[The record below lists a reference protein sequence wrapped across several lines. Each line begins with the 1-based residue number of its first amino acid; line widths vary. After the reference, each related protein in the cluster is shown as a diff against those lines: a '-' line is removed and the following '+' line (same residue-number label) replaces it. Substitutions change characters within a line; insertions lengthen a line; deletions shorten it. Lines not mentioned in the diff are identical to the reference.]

1 MDISTII
8 GVVIAFGSII
18 GGYLLEHG
26 VLSALV
32 MPSPFLIVVGG
43 TWGAIILSFGL
54 GEIGAAFKFFLNTV
68 FTKNAPNPEKLIQK
82 MSEMADACRKEGLL
96 KLQTMLDDS
105 DISDDSFLPL
115 KEGMILT
122 LDMKPAEEIAATMEA
137 DMETYM
143 VKKNMEIE
151 VFIAAGGFS
160 PTLGIIGTVMGL
172 IQVLSNMTDA
182 AALMASIAV
191 AFLAT
196 LYGILF
202 ANLFYFPMANRMKA
216 DLKRQKVYREMMIE
230 GMCLIASGKSARDVE
245 NQLSLY
251 YHVFKNGHK
260 KYKAGINN

>member
-8 GVVIAFGSII
+8 GVVVAFGSII
-18 GGYLLEHG
+18 AGYLLEHG
-26 VLSALV
+26 VLSALLL
-32 MPSPFLIVVGG
+32 PSPFVIVVGG

-54 GEIGAAFKFFLNTV
+54 GQIGAAFKFFLSTV
-68 FTKNAPNPEKLIQK
+68 FTKNTPNPEKLIAK
-82 MSEMADACRKEGLL
+82 MGEMADACRKEGLL

-137 DMETYM
+137 DLETYM

-151 VFIAAGGFS
+151 VFLSAAGFS

-172 IQVLSNMTDA
+172 VQVLGHMTDA
-182 AALMASIAV
+182 EALMSSIGA

-202 ANLFYFPMANRMKA
+202 AHLISFPMANRMQVE
-216 DLKRQKVYREMMIE
+216 LTRQKVSREMMIE

-251 YHVFKNGHK
+251 YHVFKNGQK
-260 KYKAGINN
+260 KYKEGINN

>member
-1 MDISTII
+1 MDISAII
-8 GVVIAFGSII
+8 GIVVAFGSII

-26 VLSALV
+26 VLSSLL
-32 MPSPFLIVVGG
+32 MPSPFLIVFGG
-43 TWGAIILSFGL
+43 TWGAIILSFGFQ
-54 GEIGAAFKFFLNTV
+54 EIVSAFKFFLRTV
-68 FTKNAPNPEKLIQK
+68 FTKHSPNPEKLIQK
-82 MSEMADACRKEGLL
+82 MGEMADACRKEGLL

-105 DISDDSFLPL
+105 DLSDDSFLPL

-122 LDMKPAEEIAATMEA
+122 LDMKPAEEIATTMEA
-137 DMETYM
+137 DLDTYM
-143 VKKNMEIE
+143 IKKNMEIE
-151 VFIAAGGFS
+151 VFSAAGGFS

-172 IQVLSNMTDA
+172 VQVLSNMTDA

-202 ANLFYFPMANRMKA
+202 ANLLYLPMANRMKA
-216 DLKRQKVYREMMIE
+216 ELKREKVYREMMIE

-251 YHVFKNGHK
+251 YHVFKNGQK